1 MWRAILATAAVA
13 PLIALVATIGQMGL
27 LGALIVFSPRPLYW
41 AHFASTTP
49 WGLSP
54 LEDQQL
60 AGLLMWV
67 PAMLP
72 YLIVGLRLAWSSLR
86 PAEGAR

>member
-1 MWRAILATAAVA
+1 V
-13 PLIALVATIGQMGL
+13 
-27 LGALIVFSPRPLYW
+27 Y
-41 AHFASTTP
+41 STTTAP

-67 PAMLP
+67 PGGLI
-72 YLIVGLRLAWSSLR
+72 YLAAALALGGRLLRESGQRVLR
-86 PAEGAR
+86 WEAGR